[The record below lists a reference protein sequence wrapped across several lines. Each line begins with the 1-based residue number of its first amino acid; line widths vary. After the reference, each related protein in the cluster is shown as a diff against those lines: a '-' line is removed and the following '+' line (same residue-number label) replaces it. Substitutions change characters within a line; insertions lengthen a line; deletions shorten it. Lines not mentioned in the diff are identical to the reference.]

1 MTSIQFQWLETYRSE
16 ITAVGSVSVG
26 LLLLTVL
33 ATPWLISLLP
43 VDYFRESKSQG
54 PTGGLLSITWAV
66 LRNLLGAFFMVAGII
81 MLVLPGPGLV
91 SFIMG
96 LSICEFP
103 GKHRFMCNLVTR
115 YPGIL
120 KSLNWFRRKS
130 GKEHLLPPEE

>member
-1 MTSIQFQWLETYRSE
+1 M
-16 ITAVGSVSVG
+16 
-26 LLLLTVL
+26 LLVTLL

-43 VDYFRESKSQG
+43 VDYFRESKSQR
-54 PTGGLLSITWAV
+54 PSGGLLAYIWAA
-66 LRNLLGAFFMVAGII
+66 LRNLVGAFFMVVGII

-103 GKHRFMCNLVTR
+103 GKHRFLRNLIKR
-115 YPGIL
+115 FPGIL
-120 KSLNWFRRKS
+120 KSLNWFRHQS